1 MKNSFINTT
10 LEDTMNSKESVTYFF
25 SELSDDV
32 ISNIE
37 NIESISNNI
46 VFAPAIGTLVTY
58 FSDER
63 PTPYLAENWTNQENK
78 WIFNIRQ
85 NLFCEDG
92 EPITAENYAKSLART
107 IKIYSQ
113 GSEHPIFKR
122 LKGYKRLLQENLDSF
137 DGIYSEGDRLIFDFE
152 EQDYSGFL
160 EHLTMAPFG
169 YICTANFSGEKWK
182 DDKAIISSG
191 PFKVTQSKEQGVF
204 ELTARPFIDQFAPK
218 YKKVFIRKGDIKDFR
233 NAQGPRFIETP
244 SPTTKDIAEFSYVR
258 QMPQILYILA
268 LNFNRHEFADL
279 ERRKAFAARA
289 YESLNNFA
297 PPSISFSKAERF
309 FANDNVQTSSTLK
322 IPATSIKP
330 NNENL
335 SILMRNTAIHKTIG
349 DFAES
354 IAKEMGYS
362 PSKTEYTGSK
372 YRTWQD
378 RKDFDVI
385 VMGAEIGGG
394 FEPWI
399 IDMLFCSDIGFQWPD
414 PSGRICKLSEAIA
427 KGHLN
432 VNDGANLLQ
441 QYISEDAGLIPIF
454 HRGGYYLFSPEID
467 HKSLGPMVTR
477 IRFEEIRPLQ

>member
-1 MKNSFINTT
+1 MNSALMQTLLGDEMKQN
-10 LEDTMNSKESVTYFF
+10 DTMTYFF

-63 PTPYLAENWTNQENK
+63 PIPYLAEKWENSGNK
-78 WIFNIRQ
+78 WIFTIRQ

-107 IKIYSQ
+107 IKLYSQ
-113 GSEHPIFKR
+113 GAEHPIFKR
-122 LKGYKRLLQENLDSF
+122 LTGYEKLLKENLESF
-137 DGIYSEGDRLIFDFE
+137 DGISADKDKLIFEFA

-169 YICTANFSGEKWK
+169 YICSANFSGAKWK
-182 DDKAIISSG
+182 DDKKIISSG
-191 PFKVTQSKEQGVF
+191 PFTVKQSDENGVF
-204 ELTARPFIDQFAPK
+204 ELTARDFIAQFNSSF
-218 YKKVFIRKGDIKDFR
+218 KKIFIRKGDIEDFKKS
-233 NAQGPRFIETP
+233 QGPRFIETP
-244 SPTTKDIAEFSYVR
+244 SPTADDIAAFSYIR

-268 LNFNRHEFADL
+268 LNYNREEFADIN
-279 ERRKAFAARA
+279 RRKDFAARI
-289 YESLNNFA
+289 YENLNTFD
-297 PPSISFSKAERF
+297 PPSISFSKADRF
-309 FANDNVQTSSTLK
+309 FANDNIHAPEKLTTTGL
-322 IPATSIKP
+322 ATKP
-330 NNENL
+330 NNQNL
-335 SILMRNTAIHKTIG
+335 SILMRNTEIHRKIG
-349 DFAES
+349 DFAEKV
-354 IAKEMGYS
+354 AKDIGYI
-362 PSKTEYTGSK
+362 PTKTEYTGSK
-372 YRTWQD
+372 YRTWND

-414 PSGRICKLSEAIA
+414 PSGRICNLSLAIS

-432 VNDGANLLQ
+432 INEGANLLQ
-441 QYISEDAGLIPIF
+441 KYISEDAGLVPIF

-477 IRFEEIRPLQ
+477 IRFEEIRPKQ